1 MTEFNEQQPI
11 VNISEMSTKE
21 RAKYITDEMIYNE
34 DELAFVRARK
44 EANKSGVAEWNDF
57 ANRLDK
63 SMEEAKNI
71 GGKLKKSMEEL
82 KEFLARSDT
91 CSKEVEK

>member
-11 VNISEMSTKE
+11 VNISEMSAKE

-34 DELAFVRARK
+34 DELAFVRACK

-63 SMEEAKNI
+63 TKEDIKNLGDRLDKGI
-71 GGKLKKSMEEL
+71 NEMNEFLTRINVYL
-82 KEFLARSDT
+82 KEI
-91 CSKEVEK
+91 EK